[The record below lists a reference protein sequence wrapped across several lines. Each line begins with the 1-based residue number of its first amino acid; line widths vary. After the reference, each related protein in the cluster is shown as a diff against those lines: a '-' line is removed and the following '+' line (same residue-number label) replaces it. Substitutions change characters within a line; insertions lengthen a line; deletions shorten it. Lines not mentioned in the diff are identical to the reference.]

1 MEVISAKAYS
11 MPSSAEAPVVDG
23 NIREMAATTPV
34 GNISQLSSSQRA
46 DDIIDTISRHCW
58 KGNRVKNEQNI
69 RNDLLNIKNHV
80 PSATASLPR

>member
-1 MEVISAKAYS
+1 MCATEVISAKAYS

-46 DDIIDTISRHCW
+46 DDIIDTINRHCW
-58 KGNRVKNEQNI
+58 KGNCVKNQQNI
-69 RNDLLNIKNHV
+69 MAH
-80 PSATASLPR
+80 